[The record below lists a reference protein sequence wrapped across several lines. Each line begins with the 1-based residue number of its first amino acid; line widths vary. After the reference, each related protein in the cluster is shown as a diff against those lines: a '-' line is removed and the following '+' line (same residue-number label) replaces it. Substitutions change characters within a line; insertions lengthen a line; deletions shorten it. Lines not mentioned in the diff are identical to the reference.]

1 MAFRF
6 PLATVLRV
14 KESLEKREER
24 ELQRIQLEM
33 ARVSHQMDQLTEAMT
48 KAYAV
53 RNQALQQA
61 LPAGQLH
68 TMLWEA
74 KAAAEAKNALRV
86 TLQGLEE
93 RRLKQMKVYLAAHRE
108 HETIINLFNEQRN
121 AYEVEQ
127 TRAQQKY
134 LDDIF
139 IARRQRG

>member
-14 KESLEKREER
+14 KEGLERREER
-24 ELQRIQLEM
+24 ALQRIQLEM
-33 ARVSHQMDQLTEAMT
+33 ARVSHQIEELTAAIERAH
-48 KAYAV
+48 AA
-53 RNQALQQA
+53 RNQVLQQA
-61 LPAGQLH
+61 VPAGQLH

-74 KAAAEAKNALRV
+74 RAAEDSKAALRA

-93 RRLKQMKVYLAAHRE
+93 QRLKQMKVYLAAHRE
-108 HETIINLFNEQRN
+108 HETMINLFNEQRS

>member
-14 KESLEKREER
+14 KEGLERREER
-24 ELQRIQLEM
+24 ALQRIQLEM
-33 ARVSHQMDQLTEAMT
+33 ARVSHQIEELTAAIERAH
-48 KAYAV
+48 AA
-53 RNQALQQA
+53 RNQMLQQA
-61 LPAGQLH
+61 VPAGQLH

-74 KAAAEAKNALRV
+74 RAAEDSKAALRV

-93 RRLKQMKVYLAAHRE
+93 QRLKQMKVYLAAHRE
-108 HETIINLFNEQRN
+108 HETMINLFNEQRN
-121 AYEVEQ
+121 AYELEQ
-127 TRAQQKY
+127 TRVQQKY

>member
-1 MAFRF
+1 MAFCF

-33 ARVSHQMDQLTEAMT
+33 ARVAHQMEELTKAMT
-48 KAYAV
+48 KAFEA

-61 LPAGQLH
+61 MPAGQLH

-74 KAAAEAKNALRV
+74 RAAAEAKNALRI

-93 RRLKQMKVYLAAHRE
+93 QRLKQMKVYLAAHRE
-108 HETIINLFNEQRN
+108 HETIINLFDEQRN

-139 IARRQRG
+139 IARRQRA

>member
-14 KESLEKREER
+14 KEGLERREER
-24 ELQRIQLEM
+24 ALQRIQLEM
-33 ARVSHQMDQLTEAMT
+33 ARVSHQIEDLTSAIERAH
-48 KAYAV
+48 AA
-53 RNQALQQA
+53 RNQVLQQA
-61 LPAGQLH
+61 VPAGQLH
-68 TMLWEA
+68 TMLWELR
-74 KAAAEAKNALRV
+74 AAEDSKKALRV

-93 RRLKQMKVYLAAHRE
+93 QRLKQMQVYLAAHRE
-108 HETIINLFNEQRN
+108 HETMINRFKEQRS

>member
-14 KESLEKREER
+14 RESLEKREER
-24 ELQRIQLEM
+24 ALQRIQLEM
-33 ARVSHQMDQLTEAMT
+33 ARVARRMEDLTEAMT
-48 KAYAV
+48 QAYGA

-61 LPAGQLH
+61 IPAGQLH

-74 KAAAEAKNALRV
+74 QAAVEAKNALRI

-93 RRLKQMKVYLAAHRE
+93 QRLKQMKVYLAAHRE
-108 HETIINLFNEQRN
+108 HETMINLFNEQRN

>member
-24 ELQRIQLEM
+24 ALQRIQLEM
-33 ARVSHQMDQLTEAMT
+33 ARVSHQMEELTEAAA
-48 KAYAV
+48 KAHAA
-53 RNQALQQA
+53 RNQALLQA
-61 LPAGQLH
+61 VPAGQLH

-74 KAAAEAKNALRV
+74 QAAVEAKTALNI

-93 RRLKQMKVYLAAHRE
+93 QRLKQMKVYLAAHRE

-121 AYEVEQ
+121 AYELEQ

-139 IARRQRG
+139 IARRHRS

>member
-33 ARVSHQMDQLTEAMT
+33 ARVAHQIEQLTEAMT
-48 KAYAV
+48 KAYTA

-61 LPAGQLH
+61 LPAGHLH

-74 KAAAEAKNALRV
+74 QAAAEARNALRIS
-86 TLQGLEE
+86 LQGLEE
-93 RRLKQMKVYLAAHRE
+93 QRLKQMKVYLVAHRE
-108 HETIINLFNEQRN
+108 HETIINLFNKQRD

-139 IARRQRG
+139 IGRRQRG

>member
-24 ELQRIQLEM
+24 ALQRIQLEM
-33 ARVSHQMDQLTEAMT
+33 ARVTHQMEELAEAMT
-48 KAYAV
+48 RAYAV
-53 RNQALQQA
+53 RNRVLQQA
-61 LPAGQLH
+61 MPAGQLH

-74 KAAAEAKNALRV
+74 QAAVEAKSALRI
-86 TLQGLEE
+86 TLQELEE
-93 RRLKQMKVYLAAHRE
+93 QRLKQMKVYLAAHRE
-108 HETIINLFNEQRN
+108 HETLINLFNEQRD

>member
-14 KESLEKREER
+14 KQSLEKREER

-33 ARVSHQMDQLTEAMT
+33 ARVAHQMEQLTEAMA
-48 KAYAV
+48 KAYAE

-74 KAAAEAKNALRV
+74 RAAAEAKNALRI

-93 RRLKQMKVYLAAHRE
+93 QRLKQMKVFLAAHRE

-139 IARRQRG
+139 IARRQRA

>member
-14 KESLEKREER
+14 KEGLERREER
-24 ELQRIQLEM
+24 ALQRIQLEM
-33 ARVSHQMDQLTEAMT
+33 ARVAHRIDELTVAIE
-48 KAYAV
+48 KAHAA
-53 RNQALQQA
+53 RNQVLQQA
-61 LPAGQLH
+61 VPAGQLH

-74 KAAAEAKNALRV
+74 KAAEDLKNALRI

-93 RRLKQMKVYLAAHRE
+93 QRLKQMKVYLAAHRE
-108 HETIINLFNEQRN
+108 HETMINLFKEQRS

>member
-24 ELQRIQLEM
+24 ALQRIQLEM
-33 ARVSHQMDQLTEAMT
+33 ARVTHQMEELAEAMT
-48 KAYAV
+48 RAYAV
-53 RNQALQQA
+53 RNRVLQQA
-61 LPAGQLH
+61 MPAGQLH

-74 KAAAEAKNALRV
+74 QAAVEAKNALRI
-86 TLQGLEE
+86 TLQELEE
-93 RRLKQMKVYLAAHRE
+93 QRLKQMKVYLAAHRE
-108 HETIINLFNEQRN
+108 HETLINLFNEQRD
-121 AYEVEQ
+121 AYEVDQ

>member
-24 ELQRIQLEM
+24 ALQRIQLEM
-33 ARVSHQMDQLTEAMT
+33 ARVTHQMEELAEAMT
-48 KAYAV
+48 RAYAV
-53 RNQALQQA
+53 RNRVLQQA
-61 LPAGQLH
+61 MPAGQLH

-74 KAAAEAKNALRV
+74 QAAVEAKNALRI
-86 TLQGLEE
+86 TLQELEE
-93 RRLKQMKVYLAAHRE
+93 QRLKQMKVYLAAHRE
-108 HETIINLFNEQRN
+108 HETLINLFNEQRD

>member
-33 ARVSHQMDQLTEAMT
+33 ARIAHQMEQLTEAMT

-74 KAAAEAKNALRV
+74 QAAAEAKNALRV

-93 RRLKQMKVYLAAHRE
+93 QRLKQMKVYLAAHRE
-108 HETIINLFNEQRN
+108 HETIINLFNEQRD

>member
-24 ELQRIQLEM
+24 AVQRIQLEM
-33 ARVSHQMDQLTEAMT
+33 ARVARQIEELTEAMT
-48 KAYAV
+48 KAYAA
-53 RNQALQQA
+53 RNQALRQA
-61 LPAGQLH
+61 VPAGQLH

-74 KAAAEAKNALRV
+74 QAAVEAKNALRI

-93 RRLKQMKVYLAAHRE
+93 QRLKQMKVYLAAHRE
-108 HETIINLFNEQRN
+108 HETIINLFNEQRD

>member
-14 KESLEKREER
+14 KEGLERREER
-24 ELQRIQLEM
+24 ALQRIQLEM
-33 ARVSHQMDQLTEAMT
+33 ARVSHQIEDLTSAIERAH
-48 KAYAV
+48 AA
-53 RNQALQQA
+53 RNQVLQQA
-61 LPAGQLH
+61 VPAGQLH
-68 TMLWEA
+68 TMLWELR
-74 KAAAEAKNALRV
+74 AAEDSKKALRV

-93 RRLKQMKVYLAAHRE
+93 QRLKQMQVYLAAHRE
-108 HETIINLFNEQRN
+108 HETMINLFKEQRS

>member
-14 KESLEKREER
+14 RESLEKREER
-24 ELQRIQLEM
+24 ALQRIQLEM
-33 ARVSHQMDQLTEAMT
+33 ARVARRMEDLTEAMT
-48 KAYAV
+48 QAYGA

-61 LPAGQLH
+61 IPAGQLH

-74 KAAAEAKNALRV
+74 QAAVEAKNALRI

-93 RRLKQMKVYLAAHRE
+93 QRLKQMKVYLAAHRE
-108 HETIINLFNEQRN
+108 HETMINLFNEQRN

-139 IARRQRG
+139 IARSQHG

>member
-24 ELQRIQLEM
+24 ELQRIQLEK
-33 ARVSHQMDQLTEAMT
+33 ARVAHQMEQLTEAMT
-48 KAYAV
+48 KAYAA

-74 KAAAEAKNALRV
+74 QAAVEAKNALRI

-93 RRLKQMKVYLAAHRE
+93 QRLKQMKVYLAVHRE
-108 HETIINLFNEQRN
+108 HETIINLFNEQRD

>member
-14 KESLEKREER
+14 RESLEKREER
-24 ELQRIQLEM
+24 ALQRIQLEM
-33 ARVSHQMDQLTEAMT
+33 ARVARRMEDLTEAMT
-48 KAYAV
+48 QAYGA

-74 KAAAEAKNALRV
+74 QAAVEAKNALRI

-93 RRLKQMKVYLAAHRE
+93 QRLKQMKVYLAAHRE
-108 HETIINLFNEQRN
+108 HETMINLFNEQRN

-139 IARRQRG
+139 IARRQHG

>member
-14 KESLEKREER
+14 RESLEKREER
-24 ELQRIQLEM
+24 ALQRIQLEM
-33 ARVSHQMDQLTEAMT
+33 ARVARRMEDLTEAMT
-48 KAYAV
+48 QAYGA

-61 LPAGQLH
+61 IPAGQLH

-74 KAAAEAKNALRV
+74 QAAVEAKNALRI

-93 RRLKQMKVYLAAHRE
+93 QRLKQMKVYLAAHRE
-108 HETIINLFNEQRN
+108 HETMINLFNEQRN

-139 IARRQRG
+139 IARRQHG

>member
-33 ARVSHQMDQLTEAMT
+33 ARVAHQMEQLTEAMT
-48 KAYAV
+48 KAYAA

-74 KAAAEAKNALRV
+74 QAAVEAKNALRI

-93 RRLKQMKVYLAAHRE
+93 QRLKQMKVYLAAHRE
-108 HETIINLFNEQRN
+108 HETIINLFNEQRD

>member
-14 KESLEKREER
+14 KQSLEKREER

-33 ARVSHQMDQLTEAMT
+33 ARVAHQMEQLTEAMA
-48 KAYAV
+48 KAYAE

-74 KAAAEAKNALRV
+74 RAATEAKNALRI

-93 RRLKQMKVYLAAHRE
+93 QRLKQMKVFLAAHRE

-139 IARRQRG
+139 IARRQRA

>member
-33 ARVSHQMDQLTEAMT
+33 ARVAHQMEELTKAMT
-48 KAYAV
+48 KAYEA
-53 RNQALQQA
+53 RNHALQQA
-61 LPAGQLH
+61 MPAGQLH

-74 KAAAEAKNALRV
+74 RSAAEAKNSLR
-86 TLQGLEE
+86 TNLQGLEE
-93 RRLKQMKVYLAAHRE
+93 QRLKQMKVYLAAHRE

-139 IARRQRG
+139 IARRQRA

>member
-14 KESLEKREER
+14 KQSLEKREER

-33 ARVSHQMDQLTEAMT
+33 ARVAHQMEQLTEAMA
-48 KAYAV
+48 KAYAE

-74 KAAAEAKNALRV
+74 RAAAEAKNALRI

-93 RRLKQMKVYLAAHRE
+93 QRLKQMKVLSGGPS
-108 HETIINLFNEQRN
+108 
-121 AYEVEQ
+121 
-127 TRAQQKY
+127 RARDHHQSFQ
-134 LDDIF
+134 
-139 IARRQRG
+139 

>member
-24 ELQRIQLEM
+24 ALQRIQLEM
-33 ARVSHQMDQLTEAMT
+33 ARVTHQMEELAEAMT
-48 KAYAV
+48 RAYAV
-53 RNQALQQA
+53 RNRALQQA
-61 LPAGQLH
+61 MPAGQLH

-74 KAAAEAKNALRV
+74 QAAVEAKNALRI
-86 TLQGLEE
+86 TLQELEE
-93 RRLKQMKVYLAAHRE
+93 QRLKQMKVYLAAHRE
-108 HETIINLFNEQRN
+108 HETLINLFNEQRD